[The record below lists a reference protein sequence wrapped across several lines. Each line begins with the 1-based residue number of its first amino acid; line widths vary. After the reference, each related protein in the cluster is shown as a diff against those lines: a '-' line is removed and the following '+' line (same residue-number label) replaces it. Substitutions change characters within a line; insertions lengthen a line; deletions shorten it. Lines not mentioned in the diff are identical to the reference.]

1 MRINKFT
8 AAFLAIGWLAS
19 ANAIVFVRPVV
30 MLNKGIKITNGY
42 VLIEHSPNQWN
53 AVRSRLL
60 SDPPAMSL
68 ADLVKAQPATTEPV
82 ITPVSVS
89 VPVYRV
95 QPSWIAPR
103 PGTVYRK
110 ETPKFFSDKELEL
123 FLER

>member
-8 AAFLAIGWLAS
+8 AAFLAIGWFAS
-19 ANAIVFVRPVV
+19 ANAIVIGRPIV
-30 MLNKGIKITNGY
+30 LIKGIKITNGY

-68 ADLVKAQPATTEPV
+68 ADAVKSQPAITEPM
-82 ITPVSVS
+82 ITP

-95 QPSWIAPR
+95 QPSWISPR

-110 ETPKFFSDKELEL
+110 DTPKFSSDKELEL